1 MFGYKVKL
9 PTVIPQPIWAAKVT
23 VDDYQ
28 WKNTADNCC
37 IEFAIV
43 TADSYYT
50 CFEGQPRILQRGQNI
65 HCVVGDVP
73 MCCMAEPGIRVE
85 IATVAVTIPGL
96 QWEAKEL
103 TGEDFADSGYILLP
117 SVKAFS
123 EADEMREYE
132 VRVHQY
138 IHAYMNGSH
147 AEELLRYAIIYD
159 LLYRLDTMVRQSA
172 GGMTD
177 KYLAYYVK
185 KADYAMQRRFSEK
198 LTVSELAKDF
208 GITPNY
214 LSAIYREAYGV
225 TFSHRLTDI
234 RIGQAKHLLL
244 HSDLHLAQIAIQVG
258 YSSESH
264 LRKRFRQHVG
274 ISITEFLCIN
284 KEQTLYHDK
293 PLRISDEVPMDHKIP
308 N

>member
-9 PTVIPQPIWAAKVT
+9 PTVVPQHVWAAKVT

-28 WKNTADNCC
+28 WHNKAEDCC
-37 IEFAIV
+37 MEFAIV
-43 TADSYYT
+43 TADTYT
-50 CFEGQPRILQRGQNI
+50 TRFEGQSEQIQTGTNF
-65 HCVVGDVP
+65 HCVIGDAP
-73 MCCMAEPGIRVE
+73 IYCAAEPGIRVE
-85 IATVAVTIPGL
+85 IATVSVRIPGL
-96 QWEAKEL
+96 IWEAKEL
-103 TGEDFADSGYILLP
+103 TEDDFADSGYILLP
-117 SVKAFS
+117 SVTSFS

-132 VRVHQY
+132 VLIHQY
-138 IHAYMNGSH
+138 IHAYMNGGH
-147 AEELLRYAIIYD
+147 GEELLRYAIVYD
-159 LLYRLDTMVRQSA
+159 LLYRMDTMVRQSA

-185 KADYAMQRRFSEK
+185 KTDYAMRTRYAEK
-198 LTVSELAKDF
+198 LTVSGLAKDF

-234 RIGQAKHLLL
+234 RIERAKQMIL
-244 HSDLHLAQIAIQVG
+244 HSGLHLAQIAVQVG

-274 ISITEFLCIN
+274 ISITEFICIN
-284 KEQTLYHDK
+284 KEQTLYHNK
-293 PLRISDEVPMDHKIP
+293 PLRIFDEVPADSEIFD
-308 N
+308 